1 MELLDK
7 FLAIKRYDTRPIDL
21 SEGQAKEC
29 TIIAIQ
35 EVIDVLEELYI
46 ISPLDFQHYISS
58 RINKYTNQIDLLNQV
73 IK

>member
-29 TIIAIQ
+29 TLIAIQ

-46 ISPLDFQHYISS
+46 ICPQDFQHYISR
-58 RINKYTNQIDLLNQV
+58 RIKKYENQIELLKMNV
-73 IK
+73 

>member
-1 MELLDK
+1 MELLNK

-29 TIIAIQ
+29 TLIAIQ

-46 ISPLDFQHYISS
+46 ISPQDFQHYISN
-58 RINKYTNQIDLLNQV
+58 RIQKYENQIEVLKGKV
-73 IK
+73 